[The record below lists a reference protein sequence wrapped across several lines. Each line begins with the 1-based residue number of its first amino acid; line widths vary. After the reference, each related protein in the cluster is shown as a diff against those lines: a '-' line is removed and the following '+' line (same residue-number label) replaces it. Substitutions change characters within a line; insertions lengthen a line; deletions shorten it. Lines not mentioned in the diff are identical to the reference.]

1 MKQSHSCILLLFLT
15 VFVAACVNATD
26 NAAPQEGST
35 AEYECTTDSDCS
47 TGGCSGEICAGASEA
62 EGVITA
68 CEFKEEYACFDLTSC
83 GCVQN
88 KCAWKENTDYLECIN
103 NY

>member
-1 MKQSHSCILLLFLT
+1 MGRNHSYILLLFLT
-15 VFVAACVNATD
+15 VLVAACWNQTD
-26 NAAPQEGST
+26 NAIPSEGST

-47 TGGCSGEICAGASEA
+47 VGGCSGEICSIAGET
-62 EGVITA
+62 EGTITT
-68 CEFKEEYACFDLTSC
+68 CEFKEEYVCFDLTSC

-88 KCAWKENTDYLECIN
+88 KCAWRENTDYLECIG